1 VIETV
6 LVSFVFVADVGFEL
20 GGASGVRFLVLQIH
34 YNYATTGL
42 HALQSYRKR
51 ERERERKKF
60 IHHKANN
67 QYYNQNELMW
77 QAAREE
83 IPI

>member
-1 VIETV
+1 MIETV
-6 LVSFVFVADVGFEL
+6 LVSFAFVADVGFEL

-51 ERERERKKF
+51 ERERERERKRR
-60 IHHKANN
+60 AAVASATRPSVVR
-67 QYYNQNELMW
+67 QYPGL
-77 QAAREE
+77 
-83 IPI
+83 